1 MGLLILD
8 AVHLVRRA
16 VVRIVVPVVVQ
27 AGLGAR
33 PSPPLRRVG
42 TAGKASADGA
52 RGKRHS
58 AASRGGRRWHEVI
71 LRARFLA
78 VQLLLVA
85 HPGARS
91 SAPAGF
97 SEWGSL
103 RFERGETGSRR
114 RRGARSAGVQSSCG
128 LGSGQLRTMRA
139 LCGHAGRTR
148 KLSGGERTAGNPTA
162 SLSRER

>member
-27 AGLGAR
+27 QAGLGAR

-42 TAGKASADGA
+42 TAGKASADVA

-58 AASRGGRRWHEVI
+58 AASRGGRRWHEVS
-71 LRARFLA
+71 LRARALA

-91 SAPAGF
+91 SAQAGF

-114 RRGARSAGVQSSCG
+114 RRGARSAGVRTSCG
-128 LGSGQLRTMRA
+128 LESDQLRTMRA

-148 KLSGGERTAGNPTA
+148 KLFGGERTA
-162 SLSRER
+162 